1 MASVNGSTVKTVA
14 LVISIAM
21 ACVSFGWGFG
31 SRKADELQA
40 SIVSQDA
47 RIRTLEVSVAADRA
61 EILTKLENIE
71 RELNALREEIAQL
84 RKRVER

>member
-1 MASVNGSTVKTVA
+1 MASVNGNSIKNVA
-14 LVISIAM
+14 LVLSIAM

-40 SIVSQDA
+40 SVMSQDA
-47 RIRTLEVSVAADRA
+47 RIRTLEVAVAADRA

-71 RELNALREEIAQL
+71 RELNALRVEIAEL

>member
-1 MASVNGSTVKTVA
+1 MASVNGGTVKTIA

-31 SRKADELQA
+31 SRKADELQT
-40 SIVSQDA
+40 SLVSQDA
-47 RIRTLEVSVAADRA
+47 RIRTLEVAVAADRA

-71 RELNALREEIAQL
+71 RELNALRAEIAEL